1 MSGGRQRAA
10 LGQNL
15 FRSDAPARRL
25 VQAAGV
31 RPGDRVYDLGAGTG
45 RVTAALLAAGAR
57 VVAVEL
63 DPTLARKLAAR
74 FDGAD
79 LRLVQCDL
87 AEVAFRPPYK
97 VVANPP
103 FGRTAALMKRLLF
116 DPPAPVSAALV
127 LQREAAL
134 KYAGAR
140 ANAVSLAARPWFDIQ
155 IAGGIDRSDFVPA
168 PDVDVAILRL
178 DRRPGPLLDQAD
190 RSAWEGFVRWAYAR
204 PPDEA
209 RRLFRP
215 LLSRLQWRRLADDL
229 AIAPDASRSTLT
241 LDQWLGLF
249 RFAGRHAAADRRR
262 RAFGWAL

>member
-63 DPTLARKLAAR
+63 DPNLAGKLAAR
-74 FDGAD
+74 FGAAD
-79 LRLVQCDL
+79 VRLVQSDL
-87 AEVAFRPPYK
+87 ADVVFRPPYK

-103 FGRTAALMKRLLF
+103 FGRTAALLKRLLF
-116 DPPAPVSAALV
+116 DAPAPVSASLV

-134 KYAGAR
+134 KYAGVR
-140 ANAVSLAARPWFDIQ
+140 ANAVSLTVQPWFEVRIV
-155 IAGGIDRSDFVPA
+155 GTIDRRDFVPA
-168 PDVDVAILRL
+168 PAVDVAILRL
-178 DRRPGPLLDQAD
+178 DRRTRPLLAD
-190 RSAWEGFVRWAYAR
+190 VDRLAWDGFVRWAYAR

-215 LLSRLQWRRLADDL
+215 LLSHLQWRRLSDDL
-229 AIAPDASRSTLT
+229 AIAPGASRNALT

-249 RFAGRHAAADRRR
+249 RFAQRHAAQNRRR
-262 RAFGWAL
+262 RAFG